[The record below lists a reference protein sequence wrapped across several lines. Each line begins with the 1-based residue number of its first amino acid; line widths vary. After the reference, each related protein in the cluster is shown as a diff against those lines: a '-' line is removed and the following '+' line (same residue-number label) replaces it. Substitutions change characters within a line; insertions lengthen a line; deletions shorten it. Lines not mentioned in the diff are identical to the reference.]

1 MKTPEKATIQLR
13 MNRHHWMNSM
23 KLAAAVALL
32 LAVSVSPILAQSNLK
47 EGNNNFARYTKSKD
61 FKYLE
66 AARKFADESFKTK
79 RDSTNFRNIL
89 LRGLVYSTLAVV
101 DSNRTQKY
109 TSDPTD
115 VALWALKRL
124 RNKSIGFEF
133 EPQIDYI
140 RRSLAKAYLIKAN
153 RAVAEANYEEA
164 LHQYSK
170 VDSIS
175 GNTIDVKHNL
185 AVLSSKTRNEE
196 DAINRYKAFT
206 AQSETSSPTYIL
218 ELATLYR
225 KRGNNREMLN
235 TLLTGRQQFP
245 ESKEILFTLINTYM
259 AGEAYAAVVPLVDEA
274 IAHEPENVGLNYI
287 AGYANEMENNHEVAK
302 KYYEKVISLDAN
314 SFEGN
319 LELGLLYLKEYI
331 SDPDNDEVQR
341 KAQEHLLKANQI
353 QPSEVN
359 TLKSLAVL
367 YDQSG
372 DVIQLERVNNILNQ
386 LTIN

>member
-1 MKTPEKATIQLR
+1 MKATIRQQMNHLR
-13 MNRHHWMNSM
+13 TRGSM
-23 KLAAAVALL
+23 KCLVAIAVL
-32 LAVSVSPILAQSNLK
+32 LALGASPVRAQSNLK
-47 EGNNNFARYTKSKD
+47 EGNNSFARYTKSKD
-61 FKYLE
+61 FKDLE
-66 AARKFADESFKTK
+66 AARKFADEAFKTK

-101 DSNRTQKY
+101 DSNRAQKY
-109 TSDPTD
+109 TADPND
-115 VALWALKRL
+115 IALYALKRL
-124 RNKSIGFEF
+124 NNKSVDFEYG
-133 EPQIDYI
+133 PQIDYI

-153 RAVAEANYEEA
+153 RAVAAANYEEA
-164 LHQYSK
+164 FHQYRM

-185 AVLSSKTRNEE
+185 AILSSKTGNEE
-196 DAINRYKAFT
+196 NAINRYKAFT
-206 AQSETSSPTYIL
+206 AQAETSSPTYIL
-218 ELATLYR
+218 ELAELYQ
-225 KRGNNREMLN
+225 KKGDNREMLN

-245 ESKEILFTLINTYM
+245 ESKEILFTLINLYM
-259 AGEAYAAVVPLVDEA
+259 ASEAYEAVVPLGDEA
-274 IAHEPENVGLNYI
+274 IAHEPENVSLNYLV
-287 AGYANEMENNHEVAK
+287 GYANEMQGNNEVAK
-302 KYYEKVISLDAN
+302 KHYEKVISLDAN
-314 SFEGN
+314 NFEGN
-319 LELGLLYLKEYI
+319 LELGLLYLKEYVAN
-331 SDPDNDEVQR
+331 PGNEEVQR

>member
-1 MKTPEKATIQLR
+1 MAIT
-13 MNRHHWMNSM
+13 
-23 KLAAAVALL
+23 AVAILL
-32 LAVSVSPILAQSNLK
+32 GGALPAIAQSNLK
-47 EGNNNFARYTKSKD
+47 EGNNSFARYMQSKD
-61 FKYLE
+61 IKQLE
-66 AARKFADESFKTK
+66 AARKFADDAFKTK

-109 TSDPTD
+109 AADPND
-115 VALWALKRL
+115 IALAALKRL
-124 RNKSIGFEF
+124 TNKSADMEY

-140 RRSLAKAYLIKAN
+140 RRSLANAYLIKAN
-153 RAVAEANYEEA
+153 RAVASANYEEA
-164 LHQYSK
+164 FHQYRK

-175 GNTIDVKHNL
+175 GKTIDVKHNL
-185 AVLSSKTRNEE
+185 AILSSKIGNED

-206 AQSETSSPTYIL
+206 AQSETSSPIYIL
-218 ELATLYR
+218 ELAELYQ
-225 KRGNNREMLN
+225 KKEDNREMLN

-245 ESKEILFTLINTYM
+245 ENKEILFTLINAYM
-259 AGEAYAAVVPLVDEA
+259 ANDAYDAIVPLADEA

-287 AGYANEMENNHEVAK
+287 AGFANEMQENNDAAK

-314 SFEGN
+314 NFEGN
-319 LELGLLYLKEYI
+319 LELGLLYLKEYMA
-331 SDPDNDEVQR
+331 DPDNADVQN

-367 YDQSG
+367 YEQAG
-372 DVIQLERVNNILNQ
+372 NVIQQERVNNILNQ